1 MPAARPSRAKPL
13 SIASTA
19 SEKNSGNIVIARV
32 ARIAYAIPAAVGGSI
47 APVVFAMISV
57 MGIQLLASIDLH
69 ARANQSGVPA
79 ALRFFNPLLLFY
91 LVMPIDGTRTA
102 H

>member
-19 SEKNSGNIVIARV
+19 SEKNSGNIVIALVARV
-32 ARIAYAIPAAVGGSI
+32 AYAVGGSTTL
-47 APVVFAMISV
+47 AVFAMISV
-57 MGIQLLASIDLH
+57 VGIQLLASIDLH
-69 ARANQSGVPA
+69 AHANQNGVPA

-91 LVMPIDGTRTA
+91 LAMPIDGTRTA
-102 H
+102 R